1 MCASRRYILR
11 FRVFASHACQSRAE
25 QNTTEQNRAEQ
36 SRAEQGRAGQS
47 RAEQGRA
54 GQSRAEQN
62 TTEQNTTEQNTTEQN
77 TTEQNTTEQNRLA
90 GCMRAPSTHEAS
102 VRWWL
107 HVPHRGPSY
116 HHRHNCVYWM
126 GATMWYS
133 WFTRTSR
140 QRFRSFARTLVHR
153 VPGFSSVAR
162 RWTRVSQGP
171 RRATAYPSE
180 RTL

>member
-77 TTEQNTTEQNRLA
+77 RLA

-107 HVPHRGPSY
+107 HVPHRGPSD
-116 HHRHNCVYWM
+116 HHRHNFVYWM

-171 RRATAYPSE
+171 RRATAYPST

>member
-1 MCASRRYILR
+1 VCQPSLYLALPRIRQSCL
-11 FRVFASHACQSRAE
+11 SEQSRAE
-25 QNTTEQNRAEQ
+25 HNRAEQ
-36 SRAEQGRAGQS
+36 SRAEQSRAGQS

-54 GQSRAEQN
+54 EHNRAEHNRAEHNRAEHNRAEQS
-62 TTEQNTTEQNTTEQN
+62 
-77 TTEQNTTEQNRLA
+77 RLA

>member
-1 MCASRRYILR
+1 LSASERHTSYPQQVRNLMCASRRYILR

-36 SRAEQGRAGQS
+36 SRAEQS
-47 RAEQGRA
+47 RTEQG
-54 GQSRAEQN
+54 RAEQN
-62 TTEQNTTEQNTTEQN
+62 TTEQS
-77 TTEQNTTEQNRLA
+77 RLA

>member
-36 SRAEQGRAGQS
+36 SRAEQGRA
-47 RAEQGRA
+47 EQGRA
-54 GQSRAEQN
+54 GQSRAGQSRAEHNRAEHNRAEHNRAEHNRAEQS
-62 TTEQNTTEQNTTEQN
+62 
-77 TTEQNTTEQNRLA
+77 RLA

-107 HVPHRGPSY
+107 HVPHRGPSD
-116 HHRHNCVYWM
+116 HHRHNFVYWM
-126 GATMWYS
+126 GATMRYS